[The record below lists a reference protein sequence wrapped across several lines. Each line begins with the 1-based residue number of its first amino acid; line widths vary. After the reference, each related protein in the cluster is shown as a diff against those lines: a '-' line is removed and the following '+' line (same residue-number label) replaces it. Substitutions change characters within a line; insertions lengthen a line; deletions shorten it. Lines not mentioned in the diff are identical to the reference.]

1 MRVTCGILAPIRWTS
16 LEVLH
21 VLSRDPLHT
30 PELCGRIDGDK
41 LQRWLTSILAPD
53 TVDEWF
59 LCGPLELVTLVREL
73 LVGHGV
79 DTDHIHLELFF
90 GYDTGVER
98 ATDQY
103 PASTVTFMLSGK
115 QQTAELAP
123 GDSIL
128 EAALQIRG
136 DAPYAC
142 MGGACGTCRA
152 KLLDGKVE
160 MDHNFA
166 LGQEVLDAG
175 YVLTC
180 QSHPTT
186 PTVIVDYDA

>member
-1 MRVTCGILAPIRWTS
+1 
-16 LEVLH
+16 
-21 VLSRDPLHT
+21 
-30 PELCGRIDGDK
+30 
-41 LQRWLTSILAPD
+41 
-53 TVDEWF
+53 VDEWF
-59 LCGPLELVTLVREL
+59 LCGPLELVTIAREL
-73 LVGHGV
+73 LVGHGG

-98 ATDQY
+98 ATNEY
-103 PASTVTFMLSGK
+103 SASTVTFMLSGK
-115 QQTAELAP
+115 QETAELAA
-123 GDSIL
+123 GDSVL
-128 EAALQIRG
+128 EAALQIRP

-180 QSHPTT
+180 QSHPIT
-186 PTVIVDYDA
+186 PTVTVDYDA